1 MALKMSLTATPFC
14 PGVSEWHSARQA
26 TRMTP
31 EEEMWLE
38 AQMAAAA
45 KTTGASASVANGAT
59 PASSVTARMSRM
71 QLGDRSTPVA
81 PTSAATHGLTQDEQ
95 EEFDRWISGAV
106 GGHKH
111 A

>member
-1 MALKMSLTATPFC
+1 MALKMSLAATPFC
-14 PGVSEWHSARQA
+14 PGVSEWHSSRQA

-45 KTTGASASVANGAT
+45 KSTSARTAVAQGVTT
-59 PASSVTARMSRM
+59 ASSVSAGVSRM
-71 QLGDRSTPVA
+71 QLGDRPSRAA
-81 PTSAATHGLTQDEQ
+81 PSSGATHGLTQEEQ
-95 EEFDRWISGAV
+95 DEFDRWISGAV